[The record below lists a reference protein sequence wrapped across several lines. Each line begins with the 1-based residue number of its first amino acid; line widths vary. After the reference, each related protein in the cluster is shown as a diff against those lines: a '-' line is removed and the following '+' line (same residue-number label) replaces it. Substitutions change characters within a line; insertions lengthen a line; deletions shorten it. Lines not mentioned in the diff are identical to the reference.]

1 MMTTAEVV
9 SRLPVLRDEA
19 RIPTE
24 ALASHPV
31 PVIDRDLSLEFLFCP
46 WSVAPPAPPIL
57 RAPFLRMRVSLE
69 TGKAVTSP
77 VQRGDYDF
85 EGEPNDELGEHHFD
99 PPLAMDEF
107 LALRAVLHQ
116 EIDALMDVLPTLPHD
131 PGASIDEH
139 AVTLRDT
146 FERIAQ
152 KPLLPFYRAINP
164 RFFDWLDERRG
175 SGAA

>member
-1 MMTTAEVV
+1 MTTADVV
-9 SRLPVLRDEA
+9 SRLPALREEA

-31 PVIDRDLSLEFLFCP
+31 PVIDRDLSLEFFFCA
-46 WSVAPPAPPIL
+46 WSGAPPAPPIL

-77 VQRGDYDF
+77 VQRGDFDF
-85 EGEPNDELGEHHFD
+85 DGEPGAELGEHRFD
-99 PPLAMDEF
+99 PPLAMEEF
-107 LALRAVLHQ
+107 LALRAVLHR
-116 EIDALMDVLPTLPHD
+116 EIDALMDVLPTLPAE
-131 PGASIDEH
+131 PAAAVVEH
-139 AVTLRDT
+139 AVTLRET

-152 KPLLPFYRAINP
+152 KPLLPFYRAVNP
-164 RFFDWLDERRG
+164 RFFAWLDERRT